1 MLTKSFGKLG
11 WPVSA
16 VGLGAWNIG
25 NQWGEIDDATAW
37 ATVRAAYHA
46 GMTLFDVAES
56 YGFPNGLSE
65 MRVGQALSGIRHNV
79 ILVSKIGNWGQRT
92 GGAIPKTGVD
102 SIRISG
108 HAILGRLRTDWVDVI
123 LCHKGD
129 LGDPTIY
136 LEGFEALKDE
146 GCLRAYGISTND
158 LDVLKRF
165 NREGTCSVVQVDYSL
180 LNRAPEQAF
189 LPYCQEHGIAV
200 MVRGPLSKGL
210 LSGRYAQGAV
220 FTDSVR
226 ASWNAGGA
234 QQAQFEARAQRR
246 SAVSA
251 RSSQPGEEMVQAAIR
266 YTFSHPAVSLVDTR
280 RKVARTGTDK
290 RRGGLQGIN
299 RDGEAARLREAVEG

>member
-37 ATVRAAYHA
+37 QTVRAAYDA

-56 YGFPNGLSE
+56 YGLPNGLSE
-65 MRVGQALSGIRHNV
+65 TRVGQALSGVRHNV
-79 ILVSKIGNWGQRT
+79 IVVSKIGNWGQRS
-92 GGAIPKTGVD
+92 GCGIPKTGVD

-129 LGDPTIY
+129 LADPTIY

-146 GCLRAYGISTND
+146 GCLRAYGISTNS
-158 LDVLKRF
+158 LEVLKRF

-180 LNRAPEQAF
+180 LNRDPEEGF
-189 LPYCQEHGIAV
+189 LPYCKEHGIAV
-200 MVRGPLSKGL
+200 MVRGPLAKGL
-210 LSGRYAQGAV
+210 LSGRYRKGAV

-226 ASWNAGGA
+226 AGWNAGGG
-234 QQAQFEARAQRR
+234 QQAQFEAGAARVGRL
-246 SAVSA
+246 SEVVS
-251 RSSQPGEEMVQAAIR
+251 PGEEMVQAAIR
-266 YTFSHPAVSLVDTR
+266 YTFSHDAVSVAIPGAKSATQARANAAAGSRMLTAEELTR
-280 RKVARTGTDK
+280 
-290 RRGGLQGIN
+290 LQEAI
-299 RDGEAARLREAVEG
+299 DG

>member
-1 MLTKSFGKLG
+1 MHTKTFGKLG

-25 NQWGEIDDATAW
+25 NQWGDIDDVTAW
-37 ATVRAAYHA
+37 STVRAAYDS

-65 MRVGQALSGIRHNV
+65 MRVGHALTGIRHNV

-129 LGDPTIY
+129 LGDPTIF
-136 LEGFEALKDE
+136 LEGFEALKEE

-180 LNRAPEQAF
+180 LNRAPEQEF

-200 MVRGPLSKGL
+200 MVRGPLAKGL
-210 LSGRYAQGAV
+210 LSGRYAQGSV

-226 ASWNAGGA
+226 ASWNEGGA
-234 QQAQFEARAQRR
+234 QQDQFEARAAQVGRL
-246 SAVSA
+246 SKVVP
-251 RSSQPGEEMVQAAIR
+251 PGKEMVQSAIR
-266 YTFSHPAVSLVDTR
+266 YTFTHPAVSVSIPGAKSPAQAQTNAAAGSRAL
-280 RKVARTGTDK
+280 TDA
-290 RRGGLQGIN
+290 
-299 RDGEAARLREAVEG
+299 EAATLREAIGC

>member
-25 NQWGEIDDATAW
+25 NQWGDIDDATAW
-37 ATVRAAYHA
+37 TTVRAAYDA

-65 MRVGQALSGIRHNV
+65 MRVGQALSGLRHNV
-79 ILVSKIGNWGQRT
+79 ILVSKIGNWGRRT
-92 GGAIPKTGVD
+92 GGLIPKTGVD

-123 LCHKGD
+123 LCHEGNVA
-129 LGDPTIY
+129 DPTVY

-158 LDVLKRF
+158 LGVLKRF

-180 LNRAPEQAF
+180 LNRSAEEAL

-200 MVRGPLSKGL
+200 MVRGPLAKGL
-210 LSGRYAQGAV
+210 LSGRYAKGAV

-226 ASWNAGGA
+226 ANWNAGGA
-234 QQAQFEARAQRR
+234 QQAQFEARVKQVGRLAEVV
-246 SAVSA
+246 A
-251 RSSQPGEEMVQAAIR
+251 PGEEMVQAAIR
-266 YTFSHPAVSLVDTR
+266 YTFSHEAVS
-280 RKVARTGTDK
+280 VAIPGAKSAAQAGANAAAGSRTLTAE
-290 RRGGLQGIN
+290 
-299 RDGEAARLREAVEG
+299 EAARLREAVGS

>member
-1 MLTKSFGKLG
+1 MLMKSFGRLG

-25 NQWGEIDDATAW
+25 NQWGDIDDATAW
-37 ATVRAAYHA
+37 ATVRAAYGA
-46 GMTLFDVAES
+46 GINLFDVAES
-56 YGFPNGLSE
+56 YGIPNGLSE
-65 MRVGQALSGIRHNV
+65 VRVGQALSGIRHNV

-129 LGDPTIY
+129 LGDPTVY

-158 LDVLKRF
+158 LEVLKRF
-165 NREGTCSVVQVDYSL
+165 NRESTCSVVQVDYSL
-180 LNRAPEQAF
+180 LNRGAEEAF
-189 LPYCQEHGIAV
+189 LPYCLEHGIAV
-200 MVRGPLSKGL
+200 MVRGPLAKGL
-210 LSGRYAQGAV
+210 LSGGYTKDSV

-226 ASWNAGGA
+226 AGWSSGGA
-234 QQAQFEARAQRR
+234 QQAQFEAWVAQVGRL
-246 SAVSA
+246 AEVVP
-251 RSSQPGEEMVQAAIR
+251 PGEEMVQAAIR
-266 YTFSHPAVSLVDTR
+266 YTFSHGAVSVSIPGAKSATQ
-280 RKVARTGTDK
+280 ARTNATAGSRTLTEDE
-290 RRGGLQGIN
+290 LS
-299 RDGEAARLREAVEG
+299 RLREAAA